1 MARLEHIEF
10 ERSLLDR
17 LAGFMLD
24 RQSLQQLLLSACVP
38 KVTYS
43 LLLGTILV
51 VNQYTYPDL
60 AMRAKTFFT
69 LCFILFLIFVFIGD
83 KVLPKP
89 LSTASLQTRTT
100 MNNFLLGLFPTKS
113 KTKDLTQERE
123 KKLEQQLEQSG
134 SKKK

>member
-1 MARLEHIEF
+1 LRRDALERDRFFKRRLPYDQRPRKQKFINYK
-10 ERSLLDR
+10 
-17 LAGFMLD
+17 
-24 RQSLQQLLLSACVP
+24 SAIAFG
-38 KVTYS
+38 

-51 VNQYTYPDL
+51 VNQYNYPDL

>member
-1 MARLEHIEF
+1 
-10 ERSLLDR
+10 
-17 LAGFMLD
+17 
-24 RQSLQQLLLSACVP
+24 
-38 KVTYS
+38 
-43 LLLGTILV
+43 
-51 VNQYTYPDL
+51 
-60 AMRAKTFFT
+60 MRAKTFFT
-69 LCFILFLIFVFIGD
+69 LCFALFLIFVFIGD

-134 SKKK
+134 SKKKWYQVIENGALGRRKLVMGIRNREEEINPFFSSLLPITPY